1 MKVYIV
7 LEGYHN
13 GYAKSETESKDSVI
27 GAFATRELAEK
38 EIRLRMKETADEI
51 TKGDENNCSAI
62 SEECPW
68 NGTEAMIED
77 EYCDRWNWRI
87 VEENV
92 VDDEDEEKCAY
103 RVGDAVK
110 WRDPETDDETDGW
123 KVIEVN
129 GETITIMTEDG
140 SEAEVFENELTP
152 A

>member
-13 GYAKSETESKDSVI
+13 GYAKSETESVVSVL

-38 EIRLRMKETADEI
+38 EIGLRMKETADEI

-68 NGTEAMIED
+68 NGTEARIED
-77 EYCDRWNWRI
+77 QYCDRWNWRI

-92 VDDEDEEKCAY
+92 VEDEDEEKSAY

-129 GETITIMTEDG
+129 GEIITIANEDG
-140 SEAEVFENELTP
+140 SEAEVLECELTP